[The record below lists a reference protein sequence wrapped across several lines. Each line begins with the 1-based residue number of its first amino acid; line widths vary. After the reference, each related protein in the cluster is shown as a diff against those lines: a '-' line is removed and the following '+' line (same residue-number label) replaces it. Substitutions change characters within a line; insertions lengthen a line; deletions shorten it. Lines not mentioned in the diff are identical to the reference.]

1 MNIKLTPSSDKA
13 VRVYGSNVTIMQP
26 NVSVNGPVE

>member
-1 MNIKLTPSSDKA
+1 MYIKLTPSPDKA
-13 VRVYGSNVTIMQP
+13 VTVYDSNIMIMPP